1 MAQNLTLLLTIR
13 TLTLP
18 GEKIL
23 GNRWLPFLEY
33 LRHELREQGRESA
46 LSSDDLLVFLFPQ
59 GLAAVPLL
67 LTALVNSKE
76 EHGWPQASGPSPL
89 QIVLDIVPPGTSGI
103 APRLPD
109 PALWDRLPLE
119 GIYVTPDLEE
129 RWQQAIQ
136 EIEPFPSHKIEADDA
151 GLSRVIF
158 FDHDIGNR
166 QNLLAFRLLPVAGQ
180 GAPCF
185 YCGMRSHA
193 PSLCPSK
200 FLTMS
205 AWGLSQVGYLTFA
218 EINTL
223 YQIVFADQP
232 PLVAELATGLTTA
245 QIRKNPKLLT
255 FVSFFDI
262 SALFQPRFLW
272 NFAFSGHGQWEAI
285 YLPERIKIDNRNLH
299 LGLDCLRVGHH
310 EQAMAI
316 LDTENRRKDGDR
328 FAANI
333 GLAFCSLELNRAS
346 DMRRYLNEARN
357 QAHQSREVVYCNL
370 LLSRLHEL
378 REDFWNAKDA
388 VAHALKADYHCLDS
402 QYRRLQ
408 LAVREGLSEREI
420 KLLRTLLVSQKE
432 LFVKALLDPH
442 LLPIQGL
449 LDDILSQQYSV
460 IARDARKNLKNGR
473 REAEALAVWLDDND
487 PRHAEHQTTLQQLEQ
502 QLEHSSY
509 FDLLE
514 VSERSN
520 ALFFTCRRL
529 HKEKA
534 DGLHQEL
541 SQMGQHLEGFLRF
554 WKGYS
559 YKKFFQKFQKTL
571 LTFMKKNQQARLYL
585 KENRNQSSRQAI
597 LLADQLRQEYP
608 EIKKEYGRLLWVR
621 TTLNGLRLFAK
632 RLLLSEIALLILLAL
647 IFPVL
652 VALLADKPGLAWLL
666 DLAAHKAVQRNAL
679 IIATLFIAPFI
690 ALAWTMVDLQKKQ

>member
-18 GEKIL
+18 GEEIL

-33 LRHELREQGRESA
+33 LRHELREQGQEST
-46 LSSDDLLVFLFPQ
+46 LSSDNLLVFLFPQ

-67 LTALVNSKE
+67 LAALVNSKK
-76 EHGWPQASGPSPL
+76 EHDGPQASGPSPL
-89 QIVLDIVPPGTSGI
+89 QIVLDIVPPGASGI
-103 APRLPD
+103 ADRLPP

-119 GIYVTPDLEE
+119 GIYITRDLEE
-129 RWQQAIQ
+129 KWPQAMQDIK
-136 EIEPFPSHKIEADDA
+136 PFPSHKIEADDA

-158 FDHDIGNR
+158 FDHDIGR
-166 QNLLAFRLLPVAGQ
+166 PNLLAFRLLPVAGQ

-200 FLTMS
+200 SLTMS
-205 AWGLSQVGYLTFA
+205 AWGLAHLGYLTFA

-223 YQIVFADQP
+223 YQVVFAEQA

-245 QIRKNPKLLT
+245 QIRKNQKLLT
-255 FVSFFDI
+255 FASFFDI

-272 NFAFSGHGQWEAI
+272 NFAFSGHGPWDAI
-285 YLPERIKIDNRNLH
+285 YLSDRIKIDNRNLH

-310 EQAMAI
+310 EQAMTI

-346 DMRRYLNEARN
+346 DMVRYLNEARN
-357 QAHQSREVVYCNL
+357 LAHQSREVVYCNL

-420 KLLRTLLVSQKE
+420 KLLRTLLVGQKE

-449 LDDILSQQYSV
+449 LDDILSQQYAV
-460 IARDARKNLKNGR
+460 IAQDARKNLKNGR
-473 REAEALAVWLDDND
+473 REARALAVWLDDND
-487 PRHAEHQTTLQQLEQ
+487 PRRAEHQTTLQQLEQ
-502 QLEHSSY
+502 QLERSSY

-534 DGLHQEL
+534 DGLNQEL
-541 SQMGQHLEGFLRF
+541 SQMGQQLEGFLRF
-554 WKGYS
+554 WKDYS
-559 YKKFFQKFQKTL
+559 YKRFFKKFQKAL
-571 LTFMKKNQQARLYL
+571 LLAMKKNQQARLYL
-585 KENRNQSSRQAI
+585 QQKKNKSSRQAI

-608 EIKKEYGRLLWVR
+608 EIRKEYSRLLWVR

-632 RLLLSEIALLILLAL
+632 RLLLSEIAILILLVL

-666 DLAAHKAVQRNAL
+666 DIAAHKAVQKNAL